1 MNKNYYIKA
10 PAKLNLNLTVKKW
23 SNNGL
28 HFLESDICFLELTD
42 TLSFQFSNKDIFT
55 QDISNKTLIVDPKD
69 NLILR
74 ALKEFRN
81 LTNWRKF
88 FSIYLQKK
96 IPVGAGL
103 GGGSADAAATLI
115 LLRKL
120 FNNETKTNKVSKNT
134 LFEVGKT
141 LGSDVPACIES
152 KDLKLKGYGKKIFR
166 NKLHDDFYFLVINP
180 NIQLS
185 TRDIFIYFD
194 DMKNNK
200 IERTNIFWDNINIQN
215 SLLKPAIKL
224 APEIS
229 SIINSLANSKKIVAY
244 GMTGSGSSCFGI
256 FKNLND
262 INASL
267 KYFNKRYFI
276 WFGKKKNY
284 SLNRVCYSKV
294 LENKF

>member
-1 MNKNYYIKA
+1 MNKNYYIEA
-10 PAKLNLNLTVKKW
+10 PAKLNLNLTIKNR
-23 SNNGL
+23 SNNDL
-28 HFLESDICFLELTD
+28 HYLESDICFLELTD
-42 TLSFQFSNKDIFT
+42 TLFFRFSHKDIFS
-55 QDISNKTLIVDPKD
+55 QDITDKNLTIDPND

-74 ALKEFRN
+74 ALEEFRN
-81 LTNWRKF
+81 LTNWRKY
-88 FSIYLQKK
+88 FSIYLEKK
-96 IPVGAGL
+96 IPIGAGL

-115 LLRKL
+115 FLRKL
-120 FNNETKTNKVSKNT
+120 FNHETKINKVSKKV
-134 LFEVGKT
+134 LFEIGKL

-152 KDLKLKGYGKKIFR
+152 KDLKLKGYGDKFFR
-166 NKLHDDFYFLVINP
+166 NKTPDGFYFLIINP

-185 TRDIFIYFD
+185 TKDIFICFD
-194 DMKNNK
+194 NIQNNK
-200 IERTNIFWDNINIQN
+200 VEVSNISWGSINIQN

-229 SIINSLANSKKIVAY
+229 DIINILKNSKKIVAY

-256 FKNLND
+256 FENLSD

-267 KYFNKRYFI
+267 KCFNKKYFI

-284 SLNRVCYSKV
+284 SLNRVSYSKV

>member
-1 MNKNYYIKA
+1 LNKNYYIKA
-10 PAKLNLNLTVKKW
+10 PAKLNLNLTVKKG

-134 LFEVGKT
+134 LFKVGKT

-152 KDLKLKGYGKKIFR
+152 KDLKLKGYGDKIFR
-166 NKLHDDFYFLVINP
+166 NKFHDDFYFLIINP

-185 TRDIFIYFD
+185 TKDIFIYFD

-244 GMTGSGSSCFGI
+244 GMTGSGSTCFGI

>member
-1 MNKNYYIKA
+1 
-10 PAKLNLNLTVKKW
+10 
-23 SNNGL
+23 
-28 HFLESDICFLELTD
+28 
-42 TLSFQFSNKDIFT
+42 
-55 QDISNKTLIVDPKD
+55 
-69 NLILR
+69 
-74 ALKEFRN
+74 
-81 LTNWRKF
+81 
-88 FSIYLQKK
+88 
-96 IPVGAGL
+96 
-103 GGGSADAAATLI
+103 
-115 LLRKL
+115 
-120 FNNETKTNKVSKNT
+120 
-134 LFEVGKT
+134 
-141 LGSDVPACIES
+141 VPACIES
-152 KDLKLKGYGKKIFR
+152 KDLKLKDMEINFR
-166 NKLHDDFYFLVINP
+166 NKFHDDFYFLIINP

-262 INASL
+262 LNASL
-267 KYFNKRYFI
+267 KYFNTSYFI
-276 WFGKKKNY
+276 WAGKKKNY

>member
-1 MNKNYYIKA
+1 LNKNYYIKA

-152 KDLKLKGYGKKIFR
+152 KDLKLKGYGDKIFR
-166 NKLHDDFYFLVINP
+166 NKFHDDFYFLIINP

>member
-1 MNKNYYIKA
+1 LNKIYHIKA
-10 PAKLNLNLTVKKW
+10 PAKLNLNLFVKQI

-28 HFLESDICFLELTD
+28 HCLESDICFLELTD

-152 KDLKLKGYGKKIFR
+152 KDLKLKGYGDKIFR
-166 NKLHDDFYFLVINP
+166 NKFHDDFYFLIINP

>member
-1 MNKNYYIKA
+1 MNKNYYINA
-10 PAKLNLNLTVKKW
+10 PAKLNLNLFVKQI

-42 TLSFQFSNKDIFT
+42 TLFFQFSNKDIFS
-55 QDISNKTLIVDPKD
+55 QDIADKNFIIEPNN

-81 LTNWRKF
+81 LTGWNRH
-88 FSIYLQKK
+88 FSIYLKKK
-96 IPVGAGL
+96 IPIGAGL

-120 FNNETKTNKVSKNT
+120 FNDQTKINKISKNT
-134 LFEVGKT
+134 LFEIGKR
-141 LGSDVPACIES
+141 LGSDIPACIES
-152 KDLKLKGYGKKIFR
+152 KDLKIKGYGDKIFR
-166 NKLHDDFYFLVINP
+166 NKTPDGFYFLIINP

-185 TRDIFIYFD
+185 TKDIFIYFD
-194 DMKNNK
+194 NMQNNK
-200 IERTNIFWDNINIQN
+200 IEKSNIFWDGINIQN
-215 SLLKPAIKL
+215 SLLKPATKL

-229 SIINSLANSKKIVAY
+229 DLINSLAISKKIVAY

-256 FKNLND
+256 FKNLSD
-262 INASL
+262 IKASL
-267 KYFNKRYFI
+267 KYFNTKYFI

-284 SLNRVCYSKV
+284 SVNRVGCSKV

>member
-152 KDLKLKGYGKKIFR
+152 KDLKLKGYGDKIFR
-166 NKLHDDFYFLVINP
+166 NKFHDDFYFLIINP

-185 TRDIFIYFD
+185 TKDIFIYFD

-284 SLNRVCYSKV
+284 SLNRISYSKV

>member
-10 PAKLNLNLTVKKW
+10 PAKLNLNLTVKKG

-69 NLILR
+69 NLILS
-74 ALKEFRN
+74 ALKEFRT

-152 KDLKLKGYGKKIFR
+152 KDLKLKGYGDKIFR
-166 NKLHDDFYFLVINP
+166 NKFHDDFYFLIINP

-185 TRDIFIYFD
+185 TKDIFIYFD